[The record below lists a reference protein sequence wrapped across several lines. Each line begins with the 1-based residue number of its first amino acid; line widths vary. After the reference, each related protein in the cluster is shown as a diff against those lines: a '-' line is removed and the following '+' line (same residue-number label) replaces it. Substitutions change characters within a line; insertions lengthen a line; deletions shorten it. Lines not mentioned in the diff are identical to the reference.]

1 MVEWKA
7 YPQGEFG
14 DGNAKQGM
22 GATAVDLCFVHEF
35 L

>member
-22 GATAVDLCFVHEF
+22 GPSLLIFVLFMIIE
-35 L
+35 